1 MWLRGWILFPET
13 HSASIDKKL
22 RQRLGVVA
30 DPSLWQN
37 LRGLDLNQ
45 RPLGYEATLS
55 ADGAGLNPSRP

>member
-37 LRGLDLNQ
+37 LRRLDFSNEDWSQ
-45 RPLGYEATLS
+45 RATNN
-55 ADGAGLNPSRP
+55 AT